1 MDLDYDVDFKSA
13 PCKHT
18 YTYTLL
24 FFRVPAS
31 TFPWI
36 TAIPLSLYPPPRPL
50 DLLVIHY
57 KYRTNIIII
66 DDK

>member
-18 YTYTLL
+18 HPLHYFL
-24 FFRVPAS
+24 FWVPAP

-36 TAIPLSLYPPPRPL
+36 TAIPLSLYPPPRPW
-50 DLLVIHY
+50 DLLAIH
-57 KYRTNIIII
+57 
-66 DDK
+66 